1 MKIIAKTETGYLVE
15 ANADEVAQLHGFES
29 SYDSAYRKI
38 MYNPEI
44 GHEIDIG
51 KITKAAKYVRTLDS
65 AVLEQSTDRLLSM
78 VEKLTEVRDLVY
90 KLNMFEDLK
99 KQDDEELV

>member
-1 MKIIAKTETGYLVE
+1 MRIIAKTETGYLVE

-38 MYNPEI
+38 MYDPEI

-65 AVLEQSTDRLLSM
+65 AVLEQSHERLLTM
-78 VEKLTEVRDLVY
+78 AERLNDVRDLVC
-90 KLNMFEDLK
+90 KLNLFEELK
-99 KQDDEELV
+99 KHEELV